1 MSVMISNDITIFY
14 IKNYITFIHKGK
26 YIISKFTRD
35 GILKVGYDTLMFL
48 KLFKFIFKIFICLFA
63 AVVIYI
69 GYLYVQS
76 PTVVTRI
83 TSMIMGEATGD
94 LEIINANEAFALKY
108 SSSKKISEDSLEAAI
123 NFSKNMDSHA
133 LLIYQGDEV
142 ILERYFDGFDAKT
155 ISDTQS
161 MHKTVLAM
169 MVGIAI
175 NDGMIKS
182 VNEPAS
188 NYLDE
193 WKNDSRNLI
202 TIKHLLQQSSGL
214 DYPEFS
220 FHPLSDFNKLMLGDD
235 VTKMTLQ
242 QKAYRKPNQV
252 FEYNG
257 VNPQNLGLL
266 LQRVYGKRYA
276 ELLSEKLWQKFA
288 QSDATVVLDSEKNQ
302 MPRTYCCLNAT
313 AKDWLRIGILILNEG
328 QLGQKQIVPKSWIT
342 DMKTPAET
350 NPNYGYLTWLGTKHQ
365 QNRVYNPK
373 STATGFHSEP
383 FDDSDIVYLD
393 GFGGQRVYVIPSKEL
408 VIVRTG
414 AGQMGWDDS
423 VLPNTISR
431 GIRND

>member
-1 MSVMISNDITIFY
+1 
-14 IKNYITFIHKGK
+14 
-26 YIISKFTRD
+26 
-35 GILKVGYDTLMFL
+35 MFL

-142 ILERYFDGFDAKT
+142 ILERYFDGFDAQT

-169 MVGIAI
+169 MVGIAV

-193 WKNDSRNLI
+193 W
-202 TIKHLLQQSSGL
+202 
-214 DYPEFS
+214 
-220 FHPLSDFNKLMLGDD
+220 
-235 VTKMTLQ
+235 
-242 QKAYRKPNQV
+242 
-252 FEYNG
+252 
-257 VNPQNLGLL
+257 
-266 LQRVYGKRYA
+266 
-276 ELLSEKLWQKFA
+276 
-288 QSDATVVLDSEKNQ
+288 
-302 MPRTYCCLNAT
+302 
-313 AKDWLRIGILILNEG
+313 
-328 QLGQKQIVPKSWIT
+328 
-342 DMKTPAET
+342 
-350 NPNYGYLTWLGTKHQ
+350 
-365 QNRVYNPK
+365 
-373 STATGFHSEP
+373 
-383 FDDSDIVYLD
+383 
-393 GFGGQRVYVIPSKEL
+393 
-408 VIVRTG
+408 
-414 AGQMGWDDS
+414 
-423 VLPNTISR
+423 
-431 GIRND
+431 